1 MCAHVRLCGHHSLY
15 TELRGAQLVFREDD
29 YYIRSLFASKATWIT
44 VVRTPWPLACA
55 PPHAWMR
62 GSDAVVLSLRP
73 SPRPPG
79 RAWGPG
85 ARGRSVQPP
94 HPHHPRLLRPQ
105 PPHPATLRTTLRMH
119 SSKDEE
125 KSTLVFPGP
134 FPGLLFHRGV
144 SGFVS
149 LQSDVISGHSKRAT
163 Q

>member
-94 HPHHPRLLRPQ
+94 HPHPPAFCGHNPPPR
-105 PPHPATLRTTLRMH
+105 H
-119 SSKDEE
+119 SENHSENAQLEGLGEIDGR
-125 KSTLVFPGP
+125 LPRP
-134 FPGLLFHRGV
+134 FPRFAFSQR
-144 SGFVS
+144 S
-149 LQSDVISGHSKRAT
+149 LRFRLIAV
-163 Q
+163 